1 MTQPD
6 SQSPR
11 SFRALAHRLI
21 FHWRDD
27 ARRMTAIEAELQSA
41 LAAVARLEKEVDEL
55 RENNLRIVELIDVA
69 EQQLTPKALD

>member
-6 SQSPR
+6 SKSPR
-11 SFRALAHRLI
+11 NFRALAHRFI

-27 ARRMTAIEAELQSA
+27 ARRMTAIEAELKSA
-41 LAAVARLEKEVDEL
+41 LELVARLEAEVDEL

-69 EQQLTPKALD
+69 ERQLTPKALD

>member
-6 SQSPR
+6 AKSPR
-11 SFRALAHRLI
+11 NFPALAHRFI

-27 ARRMTAIEAELQSA
+27 ARRMTAIEAELKSA
-41 LAAVARLEKEVDEL
+41 LELVARLEAEVDEL

-69 EQQLTPKALD
+69 EQQLTPKAVD

>member
-6 SQSPR
+6 SPSPR
-11 SFRALAHRLI
+11 NFRALAHRFI

-27 ARRMTAIEAELQSA
+27 ARRMTAIEAELQA
-41 LAAVARLEKEVDEL
+41 ALEHVAHLAAEVDEL
-55 RENNLRIVELIDVA
+55 RETNLRVVELIDVV